1 MMDLAVM
8 TGQPSVDT
16 VGLLADASCFSL
28 SGEPDLEILTAD
40 QAHGSVPN
48 STLWKERSGRR
59 VKGVCAF
66 RRIGPINVQIRAI
79 PQYGRAPRLG
89 CFIQFSAPKMFYG
102 HNAYGLNQDEFR
114 RVIYMVDEK
123 LTSIGVQVDLLS
135 SLITRIDIA
144 RNVPLE
150 YQTADYFSLLR
161 WLNVPYQK
169 PGKSSPTYALHRNK
183 RRSTAFYD
191 KIAEM
196 RRNQSAWVGDVPVA
210 DLLRSELRF
219 RKASVV
225 RNAFNPML
233 GAPANQSLYLS
244 NLIANYDACLN
255 IHGNEMR
262 KIFKISNSRH
272 KSGHTGDEF
281 TSSSL
286 AQLNGTK
293 LLSRK
298 ELESIQVQK
307 ICDRYGRQ
315 ALRYLQEV
323 QGLEFKLKTKD
334 PREEMMLDLLKTRG
348 ELPSSTL
355 SKYRAKQQELLQF
368 AILPNNVPYAT
379 LFDELTQKLC

>member
-1 MMDLAVM
+1 M
-8 TGQPSVDT
+8 TGQPSLDT
-16 VGLLADASCFSL
+16 VGLLADDSCFTL
-28 SGEPDLEILTAD
+28 ENDPDLEILTAA
-40 QAHGSVPN
+40 QAHSPRPN
-48 STLWKERSGRR
+48 STLWHERSGRP

-89 CFIQFSAPKMFYG
+89 CFVQFSAPKMFYG

-135 SLITRIDIA
+135 SMVTRVDIA
-144 RNVPLE
+144 RNVSLE

-161 WLNVPYQK
+161 WLYVPYQK

-183 RRSTAFYD
+183 RRSTTFYD

-196 RRNQSAWVGDVPVA
+196 RRSQPAWVGDMPVVN
-210 DLLRSELRF
+210 LLRSELRF
-219 RKASVV
+219 RKASVI
-225 RNAFNPML
+225 RNAFNPIRA
-233 GAPANQSLYLS
+233 APANQSLHLS
-244 NLIANYDACLN
+244 DLIANYDACLN

-272 KSGHTGDEF
+272 KPGHAAGEF
-281 TSSSL
+281 SPSALVQSL
-286 AQLNGTK
+286 DTELP
-293 LLSRK
+293 SRR
-298 ELESIQVQK
+298 ELEIIQVQK
-307 ICDRYGRQ
+307 LYARYGRQ

-323 QGLEFKLKTKD
+323 QGLESKLKDKD
-334 PREEMMLDLLKTRG
+334 PREEMLLDLLKTRG

-355 SKYRAKQQELLQF
+355 SKHRAEQQELLQF